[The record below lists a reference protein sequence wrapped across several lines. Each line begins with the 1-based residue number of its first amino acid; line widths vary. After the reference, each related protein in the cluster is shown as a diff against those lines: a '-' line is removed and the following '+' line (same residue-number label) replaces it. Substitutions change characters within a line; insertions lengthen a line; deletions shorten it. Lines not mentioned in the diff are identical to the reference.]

1 MIRKFIEFAIEK
13 PLLNHIL
20 LIFIFILSIFAYVN
34 IPKEIFPPTQMDK
47 INISGG
53 YVGTSADVLDK
64 MVVKT
69 IEDDL
74 QNINELDEIKT
85 EIKNGSF
92 TITAD
97 IKTGSDNVSVLND
110 VKDVVASVKKDLP
123 ADMNE
128 PIAKIKTHAFPLV
141 LIAISGD
148 APQNVL
154 LDRADELKS
163 DLSRYKELSDVT
175 IRGDADEELDIKLN
189 TEKMLAYD
197 LKPALVVNAIKG
209 ISSIFPVGTIKEKS
223 HHLYLSTYN
232 GEKTKKDVADTIV
245 DVGGKRV
252 RIGDIADVAFKLSD
266 EQELSHYNGKRNISI
281 NVSKSKDGNAIA
293 LVRDIRELLK
303 KKQKEHPEL
312 EYSIYTDTSVWI
324 KNRLNTVFSNIVFGL
339 MLVFLAMLLFINR
352 GIAFVVAFGI
362 PVSFMIGLIATE
374 IMGDSLNMLSLLGAL
389 IALGMLV
396 DEAIVVA
403 ENIYRHLEEG
413 MERKEAVIVGASEMF
428 PAVLTATLTT
438 VFAFLPMLLM
448 TGEMGMFIK
457 IIPIMITVL
466 LLSSLFEAFYF
477 LPLHA
482 HDFLKVSHKE
492 SFTKKFWAKMYVI
505 YNAMLHFLF
514 KTKSFPLQ
522 IRGKTIQLYYRS
534 RFISLVLIVSSI
546 FIATGIMIKHSKF
559 QLFPDFDTTQ
569 VYVYGKVNVN
579 NELEDT
585 EKIVTGVENILLKNL
600 KKNNVSSVTSV
611 IGFKMDAKNRAK
623 LGENMFHIFIDLN
636 EHTPVNAFDKYISPL
651 LSVES
656 GTGVKIREDDAR
668 VIAKKIEKLL
678 KAQHAL
684 KDKKGKPVFEELVV
698 KVPGA
703 GVVANDIEIA
713 LSSKDNRDVIPS
725 LEYLKSE
732 LAKIDGVFN
741 ISDDADLGEK
751 ELKLRVN
758 QYGQELGFNEALVSS
773 ELRAYYL
780 KGEYGKLFNKN
791 GLIRIKLESNINKD
805 INSINS
811 VELQVP
817 GTNQMVA
824 LKSICDFVYVQSF
837 VTLKKEN
844 GKRIRSFYASIDKKK
859 ITSSE
864 VMSKMQAA
872 FEKVRKKGIEVEIKG
887 EEKENNKNK
896 REMMQ
901 SAVMAI
907 FLIFITLVWLF
918 DSILNSV
925 IVISTIPLV
934 LLGVYVGH
942 WVMGINLTMPGM
954 IGIVGLAGV
963 VVNDGLIMVDFI
975 KHAKDTEEL
984 MRRAR
989 TRLRPI
995 LLTSLTTVLG
1005 LLTLI
1010 FFASGQAMILQ
1021 PMAISLGFGIAW
1033 ATVLNLLY
1041 IPLAY
1046 SVAYTLKAILAKKI
1060 KSLFNL
1066 LQGKKI

>member
-1 MIRKFIEFAIEK
+1 MIRKFIQFSIEK

-20 LIFIFILSIFAYVN
+20 LIFILMLSIFAYIN
-34 IPKEIFPPTQMDK
+34 IPKEIFPPTQLDK
-47 INISGG
+47 ITIKGG
-53 YVGTSADVLDK
+53 YIGTSADVLDK

-74 QNINELDEIKT
+74 QNINELEEIKT
-85 EIKNGSF
+85 SIKNGSF
-92 TITAD
+92 SISAD
-97 IKTGSDNVSVLND
+97 IKTGSDNTNVLND

-128 PIAKIKTHAFPLV
+128 PVAKIKTHSFPLV

-148 APQNVL
+148 ISKSEL
-154 LDRADELKS
+154 LDKAQELKS
-163 DLSRYKELSDVT
+163 KLSMYKELSDIT
-175 IRGDADEELDIKLN
+175 IRGDADEELDIVLDTQKI
-189 TEKMLAYD
+189 KAYG
-197 LKPALVVNAIKG
+197 LKPSLVVNAIRN
-209 ISSIFPVGTIKEKS
+209 ISSIFPIGTIKEKA
-223 HHLYLSTYN
+223 HHLYISTYN
-232 GEKTKKDVADTIV
+232 GEKTKEDVANTIIR
-245 DVGGKRV
+245 VGNSKV

-266 EQELSHYNGKRNISI
+266 EIELSHYNGVRNISL
-281 NVSKSKDGNAIA
+281 NVAKSKDGNAIS
-293 LVRDIRELLK
+293 LVREIRKMLK
-303 KKQKEHPEL
+303 EEKLKHPNIN
-312 EYSIYTDTSVWI
+312 YSIYTDTSIWI
-324 KNRLNTVFSNIVFGL
+324 KNRLNTVFSNIAFGL
-339 MLVFLAMLLFINR
+339 MLVFLAMLIFINR
-352 GIAFVVAFGI
+352 GIAVVVAIGI

-374 IMGDSLNMLSLLGAL
+374 IMGDSMNMLSLLGAL

-413 MERKEAVIVGASEMF
+413 MERKEAAITGAVEMF

-448 TGEMGMFIK
+448 TGDMGMFIK

-482 HDFLKVSHKE
+482 YDFLKVSKEE
-492 SFTKKFWAKMYVI
+492 SFTKKFWAKMYVL
-505 YNAMLHFLF
+505 YSRVLHFLF
-514 KTKSFPLQ
+514 
-522 IRGKTIQLYYRS
+522 RS
-534 RFISLVLIVSSI
+534 RYISLVVIVV
-546 FIATGIMIKHSKF
+546 GILGSTYYMAKNSKF

-569 VYVYGKVNVN
+569 VYVYGKVNIN

-585 EKIVTGVENILLKNL
+585 EKFVTTLEQRLLKNL
-600 KKNNVSSVTSV
+600 DKDNVSSITSV
-611 IGFKMDAKNRAK
+611 IGFKMDSKNRAE

-636 EHTPVNAFDKYISPL
+636 EHTPVNFFDKYISPI

-656 GTGVKIREDDAR
+656 DTGDKIRKDDAK
-668 VIAKKIEKLL
+668 VIAEHIKKLL
-678 KAQHAL
+678 KDMYSL
-684 KDKKGKPVFEELVV
+684 KDKENHLVFEELVV

-703 GVVANDIEIA
+703 GVVANDVEIA
-713 LSSKDNRDVIPS
+713 LSSKESKDVVPS
-725 LEYLKSE
+725 LKYIESKLKNIE
-732 LAKIDGVFN
+732 GVFN
-741 ISDDADLGEK
+741 VSDDANLGEK

-758 QYGQELGFNEALVSS
+758 SYGQELGFNEESISA

-780 KGEYGKLFNKN
+780 KGEYGKLFNQK

-805 INSINS
+805 VNSLNSI
-811 VELQVP
+811 ELQVP
-817 GTNQMVA
+817 STNQYVA
-824 LKSICDFVYVQSF
+824 LKDICDFVYVQSY
-837 VTLKKEN
+837 VTIMKED
-844 GKRIRSFYASIDKKK
+844 GKRIRSLYASIDKDI

-864 VMSKMQAA
+864 VMTKLQPALD
-872 FEKVRKKGIEVEIKG
+872 KVKKDGIDIEIKG

-901 SAVMAI
+901 SFIMAI

-918 DSILNSV
+918 DSILKPL

-934 LLGVYVGH
+934 LLGVYIGH
-942 WVMGINLTMPGM
+942 WVMDLNMTMLGM

-975 KHAKDTEEL
+975 KKAKDTEEL
-984 MRRAR
+984 MSRAK

-1021 PMAISLGFGIAW
+1021 PMAVSLGFGIAW

-1041 IPLAY
+1041 VPLMY
-1046 SVAYTLKAILAKKI
+1046 SVVYRI
-1060 KSLFNL
+1060 KPPVE
-1066 LQGKKI
+1066 K